1 VPVKRKKNYWSEE
14 ESKKLEEALTIY
26 QKKGT
31 PSNQSDLK
39 EIAQF
44 IGTRTVPQV
53 RSKLQKYFL
62 KQEKELKRQYYTKMN
77 PTDSEMKES
86 GMKMSEYEDE
96 EGDSED
102 SDSEQGSSE
111 KKPENFEEMLLGKRL
126 NNEHLPVEKKE
137 EKHIRDFEANGHV
150 FAAQE
155 Y

>member
-1 VPVKRKKNYWSEE
+1 VKRKKNYWSEE

-31 PSNQSDLK
+31 SALETDLK

-77 PTDSEMKES
+77 PTDSEMKGS
-86 GMKMSEYEDE
+86 NMKTSEYEDE
-96 EGDSED
+96 DEDSDD
-102 SDSEQGSSE
+102 SDSEQDSSE
-111 KKPENFEEMLLGKRL
+111 KKLQEFEEMLLGKRL
-126 NNEHLPVEKKE
+126 KKE
-137 EKHIRDFEANGHV
+137 GRMDENRDENKGLGMEVIRGQV
-150 FAAQE
+150 AAQE
-155 Y
+155 N